1 MKAGIAIDKWKL
13 PVFDRHLSEA
23 GYTYKKGPG
32 LTKDTLFLKV
42 KFDDLKAFETLVRAA
57 NEDAAFQKEAL
68 Q

>member
-1 MKAGIAIDKWKL
+1 MIGNCRYLTTTFRKPDTLI
-13 PVFDRHLSEA
+13 
-23 GYTYKKGPG
+23 KKGPG
-32 LTKDTLFLKV
+32 LTEDTLFLKV

>member
-1 MKAGIAIDKWKL
+1 MTTTFRKPDTLI
-13 PVFDRHLSEA
+13 
-23 GYTYKKGPG
+23 KKGPG
-32 LTKDTLFLKV
+32 LTEDTLFLKV